1 MIDRCGRI
9 GMLMALCVF
18 YPQYLFVLQLFVS
31 LEVAGCFSNHY
42 RYRPVCS
49 LVLDSLFL
57 EITMLI
63 SLCKGRSLLRVNFIK
78 QQSYVR
84 SYVTYFED
92 RAGTVLFFDV
102 YDFQIFHNRCT
113 LMTQP
118 NSILQKKMHIYDP
131 WLMRIFFQEVR

>member
-57 EITMLI
+57 EITMFI
-63 SLCKGRSLLRVNFIK
+63 SLSKGRSLLRVTFIK
-78 QQSYVR
+78 QLSYVGLMWLILR
-84 SYVTYFED
+84 IGQEQLFSLICMIFKYFTI
-92 RAGTVLFFDV
+92 GVPWWHN
-102 YDFQIFHNRCT
+102 QIVICKRRCT
-113 LMTQP
+113 FTIP
-118 NSILQKKMHIYDP
+118 GWWGFSFRK
-131 WLMRIFFQEVR
+131 